1 MVRLA
6 AACAGRDSD
15 RVNRLRSLSR
25 RTRLV
30 LLAGMTLGA
39 VLATALAPRFAQP
52 LWYHHFAD
60 ARKCFGVPNGL
71 NVLSNLPF
79 AVVGLWGLVWL
90 ARNGER
96 FLDAR
101 ERWPYVVFFAG
112 VALTCFGSSYY
123 HLDPNNQTLLWDRLF
138 IVVAFMG
145 LLSAL
150 MAERISVRA
159 GMLWLAPLLAIG
171 AGSTFYWE
179 WSEMAGRGD
188 LRWYALVQGYG
199 VLLVLLLLALFR
211 PRYDRGQYFVYAV
224 IAYVVAKVLETFDSA
239 VYHALGGTVSG
250 HSLKHLAAALAGYYV
265 LRMLELR
272 RPVESAAQ
280 SDIAQHQTA

>member
-1 MVRLA
+1 M
-6 AACAGRDSD
+6 S
-15 RVNRLRSLSR
+15 RLRSLAR

-30 LLAGMTLGA
+30 LLAGLTLGA
-39 VLATALAPRFAQP
+39 VLATAFAPRFAQP

-60 ARKCFGVPNGL
+60 ARRLFGVPNSL
-71 NVLSNLPF
+71 NVLSNIPF
-79 AVVGLWGLVWL
+79 AVFGIWGLIWL
-90 ARNGER
+90 ARHRAR
-96 FLDAR
+96 FLDTR
-101 ERWPYVVFFAG
+101 ERWPYGVFFAG
-112 VALTCFGSSYY
+112 VLLTCFGSGYY
-123 HLDPNNQTLLWDRLF
+123 RLAPNNQTLLWDRLF
-138 IVVAFMG
+138 IMVAFMG

-159 GMLWLAPLLAIG
+159 GMLWIVPLLVIG

-224 IAYVVAKVLETFDSA
+224 MAYVVAKLLETFDTA
-239 VYHALGGTVSG
+239 VYRALGHTVSG
-250 HSLKHLAAALAGYYV
+250 HSLKHLAAALAGYYI

-272 RPVESAAQ
+272 RPVESEKP